1 MLGLSERSARFFSSA
16 NKKFCKISH
25 IGTWGKTYETS
36 PKLHMRALVFPLRGL
51 YSTPIFSNKINTFVP
66 LDRISIFGKTSTP
79 YIQMLNGSA
88 LFMAERDSESV
99 PPSKFM
105 VPLEK

>member
-1 MLGLSERSARFFSSA
+1 MLGLSERSARFFSSV

-25 IGTWGKTYETS
+25 IRTWGKTYETS

-79 YIQMLNGSA
+79 YIQMLARRQNSA
-88 LFMAERDSESV
+88 RKTQINQERAVLSRQ
-99 PPSKFM
+99 
-105 VPLEK
+105 